1 MNFPRLAV
9 LVLAGLAVSRVS
21 AADLYPHETGRAWRY
36 VTPTGQHDIL
46 VAGSPVSMTVGG
58 QTVLAQPF
66 VFASG
71 SVHAGATELLT
82 FPPEG
87 GVRLV
92 GATDASGV
100 GFLYSPPILLLPA
113 PAYYY
118 DYYNDIQ
125 VTQAYSVPGGA
136 QTTLFYTFGVTE
148 APITVPA
155 GSFAG
160 ASGSMRAV
168 PASASGDYSP
178 DVWAVGVGCVQYLDG
193 EFFQLEGVD
202 DPTGTTPATWGAIKR
217 LYR

>member
-1 MNFPRLAV
+1 MKLLRLAV
-9 LVLAGLAVSRVS
+9 LILAGLFVSRMA
-21 AADLYPHETGRAWRY
+21 AADLFPHETGRTWRY
-36 VTPTGQHDIL
+36 VTPTGQHDVL
-46 VAGSPVSMTVGG
+46 EAGSPVSMTVGG

-71 SVHAGATELLT
+71 SVHAGATEWLT

-92 GATDASGV
+92 GATDAGGA
-100 GFLYSPPILLLPA
+100 GFLYDPPILLLPA
-113 PAYYY
+113 PAYY
-118 DYYNDIQ
+118 DYYSDVQ
-125 VTQAYSVPGGA
+125 MTQAYPVPSGA
-136 QTTLFYTFGVTE
+136 QTTLFYVFAVTE

-160 ASGSMRAV
+160 VSGTMRAV
-168 PASASGDYSP
+168 PALASGDYSP
-178 DVWAVGVGCVQYLDG
+178 DVWAEGVGCVQYRDG

-202 DPTGTTPATWGAIKR
+202 NPTATTPATWGAIKR